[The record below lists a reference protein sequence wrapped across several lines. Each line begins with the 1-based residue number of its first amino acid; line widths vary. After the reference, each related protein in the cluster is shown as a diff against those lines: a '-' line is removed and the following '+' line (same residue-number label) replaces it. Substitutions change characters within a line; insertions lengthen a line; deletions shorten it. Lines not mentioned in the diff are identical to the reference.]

1 MTVPSLNYF
10 SKYRKSGMCYSHS
23 TFTFCQVILALK
35 YFSIQRREKCLMTV
49 VFFVGLEISDKMAL
63 SN

>member
-1 MTVPSLNYF
+1 MNVLSLNYF
-10 SKYRKSGMCYSHS
+10 SEYRKSGMCYNHS